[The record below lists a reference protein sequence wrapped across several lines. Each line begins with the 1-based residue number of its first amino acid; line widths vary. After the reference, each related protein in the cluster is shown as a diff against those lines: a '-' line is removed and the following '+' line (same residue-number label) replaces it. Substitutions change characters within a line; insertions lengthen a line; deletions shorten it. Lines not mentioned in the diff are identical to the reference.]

1 MAIAHHNAEDSC
13 LKNQTEPIQAE
24 PLFTPPQPQKE
35 SPRLE
40 TIEYRNPNSQPT
52 DSQDDVENSSRLSE
66 DISYPEGGL
75 QAWIVVFGSFCAMG
89 AVFGL
94 INTSA
99 VFESYFKENQLR
111 TYTHSEIGW
120 IFSLYLF
127 LVFFVGILVG
137 PIFDRFG
144 PRFLVGAGSIL
155 IVASLMLLSL
165 SKEYYQIVLTYSVM
179 GGIGG
184 ALLNCPAYGAIAH
197 FFNKRRGLATGIAFT
212 AGGIGGIIF
221 PLLLQFLLADQGV
234 GFGWSCRI
242 MGFIML
248 ILCGLANLCIR
259 SRLSSTDTKGD
270 EIKLSSV
277 LPDITI
283 LRNKG
288 FAMAALGIFFM
299 EWGLF
304 VPLTYIVSYAKTHGN
319 GDAASSVLLSLLNA
333 GSVLGRFLP
342 GLVADKLGRFNVII
356 VTIGLCVTTILAMW
370 LPAGHSKPT
379 LMAFCILF
387 GFASGSN
394 LGLTPVCIGQFCDS
408 RDYGRYVTTAN
419 MIASFGTLSSVP
431 IGGALLGL
439 GEQSTGWMA
448 LIIFSG
454 VSYVVAMIC
463 YMYARVSVTG
473 FKLKA
478 KF

>member
-1 MAIAHHNAEDSC
+1 
-13 LKNQTEPIQAE
+13 
-24 PLFTPPQPQKE
+24 
-35 SPRLE
+35 
-40 TIEYRNPNSQPT
+40 
-52 DSQDDVENSSRLSE
+52 
-66 DISYPEGGL
+66 
-75 QAWIVVFGSFCAMG
+75 
-89 AVFGL
+89 
-94 INTSA
+94 
-99 VFESYFKENQLR
+99 
-111 TYTHSEIGW
+111 
-120 IFSLYLF
+120 
-127 LVFFVGILVG
+127 
-137 PIFDRFG
+137 
-144 PRFLVGAGSIL
+144 
-155 IVASLMLLSL
+155 
-165 SKEYYQIVLTYSVM
+165 M

-248 ILCGLANLCIR
+248 ILCGFANLCIR
-259 SRLSSTDTKGD
+259 SRLSSADKGED
-270 EIKLSSV
+270 IKLSSV

-304 VPLTYIVSYAKTHGN
+304 VPLTYIVSYAKSHGN

-370 LPAGHSKPT
+370 LPSGHSKAT

-439 GEQSTGWMA
+439 GKQTTGWMA

-463 YMYARVSVTG
+463 YIYARVSVTG
-473 FKLKA
+473 LKLQA